1 MWSLLGKD
9 IKLPVTIGKIDLP
22 FDVPLGVFT
31 DLMMLSS
38 DAEFDVIR
46 LQNTKSAEPPIEAG
60 SALPPAAQAAVR
72 VRMRD
77 IPNYYYGNFLLLH
90 SAPQTQDIPHW
101 IRTFDAAF
109 ADVQGVAHR
118 TFVWSE
124 DAAPSEDCRKELEA
138 LNFEVAWDAVLTCV
152 MPSAPRSR
160 PKELDVRRIESDAD
174 WEAVI
179 ASQIEIGQEDWDS
192 PDYAEFKRRNLLQLR
207 DMCQNGLGHW
217 VGGFVQDAL
226 VSNMGIFAQNG
237 VARYQSVGTHRAH
250 RGRGYASSVLEFAA
264 QYIRST
270 HSVDQFVIIAEAES
284 NAQKLYQNCGFQ
296 FLENSYSILQRPPT

>member
-1 MWSLLGKD
+1 M
-9 IKLPVTIGKIDLP
+9 PATIGKTDLP

-31 DLMMLSS
+31 DLMMLLS
-38 DAEFDVIR
+38 DAEFDVMR

-72 VRMRD
+72 VRMED
-77 IPNYYYGNFLLLH
+77 LPNYYYGNFLLCR
-90 SAPQTQDIPHW
+90 SAPQAQEIPHW
-101 IRTFDAAF
+101 IHTFDAAF
-109 ADVQGVAHR
+109 SDVKGVAHR
-118 TFVWSE
+118 TFVWCE
-124 DAAPSEDCRKELEA
+124 DAAPSEACRKELEA
-138 LNFEVAWDAVLTCV
+138 HKFEVAWDAVLTCDT
-152 MPSAPRSR
+152 PSAARGK
-160 PKELDVRRIESDAD
+160 PKELDLRRIESDAD

-179 ASQIEIGQEDWDS
+179 AAQIEIGQEDWDV

-217 VGGFVQDAL
+217 VGGFVDDTL

-237 VARYQSVGTHRAH
+237 IARYQSVGTQRAH

-264 QYIRST
+264 QEIRRT